1 MTSLR
6 WFAVLLSCALAG
18 AAQAGSTAVGPG
30 VGSLQSKE
38 ERLSSVLNRAGG
50 LKPTAYPRGAKFV
63 RKKDGAGKLA
73 VDVEAVAKRRSRR
86 YDIVLEDGDEITIP
100 REPKTVKVVGEVG
113 FPVSVLYERGRPL
126 GYYVEQ
132 AGGYTEEADKGRVKI
147 VQPNGRVKGPRKMWF
162 DPSPEAGALVLVP
175 QKGPRE
181 KKETLKD
188 VATIMTII
196 SGAVTTIFIA
206 HEATK

>member
-1 MTSLR
+1 
-6 WFAVLLSCALAG
+6 
-18 AAQAGSTAVGPG
+18 
-30 VGSLQSKE
+30 
-38 ERLSSVLNRAGG
+38 
-50 LKPTAYPRGAKFV
+50 
-63 RKKDGAGKLA
+63 
-73 VDVEAVAKRRSRR
+73 
-86 YDIVLEDGDEITIP
+86 
-100 REPKTVKVVGEVG
+100 
-113 FPVSVLYERGRPL
+113 VSVLYERGRPL

-132 AGGYTEEADKGRVKI
+132 AGGYTEDADKGRVKI
-147 VQPNGRVKGPRKMWF
+147 VQPTGRVKGPRKMWF

-206 HEATK
+206 REATK